1 MQYQLF
7 LYESEAEKNQPVKII
22 MVGLSSDGKHITPE
36 VGSYNKIFLKIF
48 SNCFSLLF
56 LFLYGILQ
64 ISIERKYLKIFIF
77 YFWKKVV

>member
-36 VGSYNKIFLKIF
+36 LGSYNKIFFKNISKFFFFNIF
-48 SNCFSLLF
+48 V
-56 LFLYGILQ
+56 LYGILQ
-64 ISIERKYLKIFIF
+64 ISNKRKYL
-77 YFWKKVV
+77 